1 MDNAEVAKLIEAF
14 KGYRELLGPVQENL
28 SAFIAAYESV
38 SGDISRLNE
47 ALSGDIKGNLDKIYR
62 SLSDQ
67 AAKAT
72 DLSARIDRFASSSE
86 KYFSSVEK
94 LGASVEKVAAKVEA
108 ISALEERAEKDL
120 GRLENMLE
128 ERKRAYDVKSLG
140 ESLEK
145 YSENVK
151 KISEFVDTSVA
162 GAMKENNKKLSEVI
176 AANGEI
182 VRELSGEKKAVD
194 ALIAEYR
201 ESNKLLKSA
210 VENND
215 VNMSYVYEILDKWA
229 VDRKLKISKKSKK

>member
-62 SLSDQ
+62 SLSEQ

-128 ERKRAYDVKSLG
+128 ERKRA
-140 ESLEK
+140 
-145 YSENVK
+145 
-151 KISEFVDTSVA
+151 
-162 GAMKENNKKLSEVI
+162 
-176 AANGEI
+176 
-182 VRELSGEKKAVD
+182 
-194 ALIAEYR
+194 
-201 ESNKLLKSA
+201 
-210 VENND
+210 
-215 VNMSYVYEILDKWA
+215 
-229 VDRKLKISKKSKK
+229 

>member
-38 SGDISRLNE
+38 SGDISRLND

-128 ERKRAYDVKSLG
+128 ERKR
-140 ESLEK
+140 EK